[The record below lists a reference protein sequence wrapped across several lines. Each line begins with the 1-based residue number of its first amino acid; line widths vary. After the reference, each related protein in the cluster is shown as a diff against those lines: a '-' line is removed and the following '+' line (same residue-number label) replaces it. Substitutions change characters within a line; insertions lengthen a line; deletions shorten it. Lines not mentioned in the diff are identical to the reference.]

1 MKDFEDKQDY
11 FSEADLNEN
20 DSENEENLKI
30 NKEKTQSIKKVVI
43 YKKGRLKFIN
53 HMNGKR
59 IFPCD
64 IAELHLTPSL

>member
-30 NKEKTQSIKKVVI
+30 NKEKTQSIKKVVR
-43 YKKGRLKFIN
+43 KPQPKL
-53 HMNGKR
+53 
-59 IFPCD
+59 D
-64 IAELHLTPSL
+64 PSR